1 MNPSLTEP
9 GTIVLLCLVGGFIV
23 GLHITLL
30 GLLRGD
36 ARVRAEAAKWA
47 AAVGGGRQARTTQDT
62 QMAQLRQAVEQL
74 KAPPTPPQDT
84 PHA

>member
-23 GLHITLL
+23 GLHITLF

-36 ARVRAEAAKWA
+36 ARVRAEAAKWT
-47 AAVGGGRQARTTQDT
+47 AAVGGSRQARTTQES
-62 QMAQLRQAVEQL
+62 QMAELRRAVEQL
-74 KAPPTPPQDT
+74 QSPTPPQD